1 MRFFLARHCHVSGV
15 PPPGLLPDRNWNFES
30 ISLQRSVCELS
41 VLIRTESQPRVDA
54 FGTTEDAFWPV
65 SVSRSRRLSR
75 RGESNRSRGIK
86 RGAMRPAFEM
96 LVAPRGRD
104 GAIPSVFQ
112 DGSLP
117 ASLLLHCC
125 REVTPSAIMS
135 ASAPTNPDERYKR
148 EQCFRCPERA
158 RISWGRA
165 MRGRGPGEGP
175 SLSRSGQPHIDAPWS
190 RKFNQGQYLR
200 CRAATRGALSCH

>member
-1 MRFFLARHCHVSGV
+1 
-15 PPPGLLPDRNWNFES
+15 
-30 ISLQRSVCELS
+30 
-41 VLIRTESQPRVDA
+41 
-54 FGTTEDAFWPV
+54 
-65 SVSRSRRLSR
+65 
-75 RGESNRSRGIK
+75 
-86 RGAMRPAFEM
+86 MRPAFEM

-158 RISWGRA
+158 RISWGKA

-175 SLSRSGQPHIDAPWS
+175 NLIAFGATTHICALRTQFQSENVRRPEATNVPYRVAGKGRGFSITPKALRPTPRSG
-190 RKFNQGQYLR
+190 
-200 CRAATRGALSCH
+200 

>member
-1 MRFFLARHCHVSGV
+1 
-15 PPPGLLPDRNWNFES
+15 
-30 ISLQRSVCELS
+30 
-41 VLIRTESQPRVDA
+41 
-54 FGTTEDAFWPV
+54 
-65 SVSRSRRLSR
+65 
-75 RGESNRSRGIK
+75 
-86 RGAMRPAFEM
+86 MRPAFEM

-125 REVTPSAIMS
+125 REVTQSAIMS

-148 EQCFRCPERA
+148 EQYFRCPERA

-175 SLSRSGQPHIDAPWS
+175 SLSRSGQRHIDAPWS
-190 RKFNQGQYLR
+190 RKFNQGGFVK
-200 CRAATRGALSCH
+200 ATVSSMY